1 MPPIGNLSVH
11 QEFEVSVEIVQTGNA
26 LSEPSQLG
34 DVLRAAGHHG
44 QPERLNGFWLHSNHH
59 LDPRDVTI
67 GEVVVDVFRFL
78 DGVQE
83 PDGSDTNAF
92 SLLVLDDPELAD
104 LVEDADPVE
113 ELVIVPCG
121 TSWPVL
127 SQQLG
132 RFDDSR
138 MRVHC

>member
-26 LSEPSQLG
+26 LSESSQLG
-34 DVLRAAGHHG
+34 DVLGASGHHG
-44 QPERLNGFWLHSNHH
+44 QPECLNGFRFHSNHH
-59 LDPRDVTI
+59 LDPSDVAVW
-67 GEVVVDVFRFL
+67 EVVVDVFRFL

-92 SLLVLDDPELAD
+92 ALLVLDDPELAH

-121 TSWPVL
+121 TSWPML
-127 SQQLG
+127 SQQIG
-132 RFDDSR
+132 CFDDSR